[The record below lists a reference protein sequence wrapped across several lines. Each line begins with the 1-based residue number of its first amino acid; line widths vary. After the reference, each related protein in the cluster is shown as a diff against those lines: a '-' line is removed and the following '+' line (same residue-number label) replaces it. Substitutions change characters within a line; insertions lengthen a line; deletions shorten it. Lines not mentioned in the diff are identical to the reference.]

1 MQTSNTTF
9 PRFTWVRCEC
19 GCGYEGEDEVAQ
31 FLIEEALIE
40 GLRTQDQAEQAE
52 RELALAN
59 AHAIADT
66 HRELNQLLEGGSA

>member
-1 MQTSNTTF
+1 MQTSNGIF
-9 PRFTWVRCEC
+9 PRFTWTRCEC

-40 GLRTQDQAEQAE
+40 GLRAQDQAEHEA
-52 RELALAN
+52 RELASAN

-66 HRELNQLLEGGSA
+66 HRALNQLLEGGSA